1 MDKPLQSLLQKEMT
15 RKEFLAT
22 IGLGVASIL
31 GFSSLL
37 KLLGLRGSA
46 SQSHGYGSHG
56 YGR

>member
-1 MDKPLQSLLQKEMT
+1 MDKPIQTLMQKEMT

-22 IGLGVASIL
+22 VGLGVASIL

-37 KLLGLRGSA
+37 KLLGLKGNH
-46 SQSHGYGSHG
+46 QSSGYGSRG

>member
-1 MDKPLQSLLQKEMT
+1 MDKPLQVLMQKEMT

-37 KLLGLRGSA
+37 KLLGLKGSHQA
-46 SQSHGYGSHG
+46 NGYGSRG